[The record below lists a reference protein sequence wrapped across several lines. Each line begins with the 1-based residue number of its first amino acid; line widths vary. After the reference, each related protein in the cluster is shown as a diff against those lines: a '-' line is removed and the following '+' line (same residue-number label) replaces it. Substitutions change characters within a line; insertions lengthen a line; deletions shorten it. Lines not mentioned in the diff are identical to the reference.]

1 MDGMKKYL
9 DVDLVAELSKLVDAH
24 VKHYKEDFDHDR
36 KSLARAAKAE
46 LPEDKTLIWFC
57 RESGTHCLR
66 ESQAFIRDTRE
77 HITLRFYAEQSGED
91 ITARIVVPK
100 SVKGNKVMGD
110 LYEVRFKELAWKVVQ
125 DSVDAVCNRLTFEDG
140 TVHEVPFSQSLRQ
153 AELLADEHGKL
164 LNIHAIPS
172 DREALT
178 TLLTQQRQRREK
190 LPVAAQEEKLAP
202 LPVAELRK
210 YEAIKKD
217 KPDALVCFAQNGY
230 FELYGEDAK
239 KAAVILGT
247 KVLEKKVRGHSPIP
261 VTGFKEEAWVVA
273 SKRLWKAG
281 NDVFLT
287 KDGDVFKD
295 LKAADFIPVGA
306 ELQVDG
312 ILSRV
317 EKVDFTAD
325 RVTLTNIERPDKPI
339 LYSENLD
346 YIHGFVEDA
355 ELKIHESQEKSEKK
369 PSSIRDKLKAAQKEV
384 AAKPHQSVKKSQE
397 REM

>member
-1 MDGMKKYL
+1 MDGMKKYV

-24 VKHYKEDFDHDR
+24 VKHYKEDFDLDR
-36 KSLARAAKAE
+36 KIIARAANAD

-100 SVKGNKVMGD
+100 SVKGDKVIGD
-110 LYEVRFKELAWKVVQ
+110 MYEVRFKDLAWKVAQ
-125 DSVDAVCNRLTFEDG
+125 DSIEAVSNRLTFEDG
-140 TVHEVPFSQSLRQ
+140 TVHDVPFSQSLRQ

-164 LNIHAIPS
+164 LTIHAIPS
-172 DREALT
+172 DTEALSE
-178 TLLTQQRQRREK
+178 LLTQQKRRREK

-210 YEAIKKD
+210 YEAIKQD
-217 KPDALVCFAQNGY
+217 KPDTLVCFAQNGY

-239 KAAVILGT
+239 KAAAILGT
-247 KVLEKKVRGHSPIP
+247 KVLEKKIRGHSSMP
-261 VTGFKEEAWVVA
+261 VTGFKEEAWVAA

-281 NDVFLT
+281 NDVFMT
-287 KDGDVFKD
+287 KDGEVFKE
-295 LKAADFIPVGA
+295 LKAADFIPIGA
-306 ELQVDG
+306 ELRVDG

-317 EKVDFTAD
+317 EKVDFAAD
-325 RVTLTNIERPDKPI
+325 RVTLTNIERPDNPI
-339 LYSENLD
+339 VYSETVD
-346 YIHGFVEDA
+346 YVRSSVEEA
-355 ELKIHESQEKSEKK
+355 GLKIYEAQDRTEKK
-369 PSSIRDKLKAAQKEV
+369 PSSIRDKLKAAQKEA
-384 AAKPHQSVKKSQE
+384 AAKPHHTVKKNQE
-397 REM
+397 REI

>member
-77 HITLRFYAEQSGED
+77 HITLRFYAEQFGED

-110 LYEVRFKELAWKVVQ
+110 LYEVRFKELAWKVAQ

-172 DREALT
+172 DREAFT

-287 KDGDVFKD
+287 KDGDVFKN
-295 LKAADFIPVGA
+295 LKAFDFIPVGA

-325 RVTLTNIERPDKPI
+325 RVTLTNIEHPDKPI

-346 YIHGFVEDA
+346 YIRGFVEDA

>member
-1 MDGMKKYL
+1 MKKYL

-110 LYEVRFKELAWKVVQ
+110 LYEVRFKELAWKVAQ

-172 DREALT
+172 DREAFT

-230 FELYGEDAK
+230 FELYSEDAK

-295 LKAADFIPVGA
+295 LKAFDFIPVGA

-325 RVTLTNIERPDKPI
+325 RVTLTNIEHPDKPI

-346 YIHGFVEDA
+346 YIRGFVEDA

>member
-1 MDGMKKYL
+1 MKKYL

-77 HITLRFYAEQSGED
+77 HITLRFYAEQFGED

-110 LYEVRFKELAWKVVQ
+110 LYEVRFKELAWKVAQ

-172 DREALT
+172 DREAFT

-287 KDGDVFKD
+287 KDGDVFKN
-295 LKAADFIPVGA
+295 LKAFDFIPVGA

-325 RVTLTNIERPDKPI
+325 RVTLTNIEHPDKPI

-346 YIHGFVEDA
+346 YIRGFVEDA

>member
-1 MDGMKKYL
+1 MKKYL

-110 LYEVRFKELAWKVVQ
+110 LYEVRFKELAWKVAQ

-172 DREALT
+172 DREAFT

-190 LPVAAQEEKLAP
+190 LPVAAQKEKLAP

-230 FELYGEDAK
+230 FELYSEDAK

-261 VTGFKEEAWVVA
+261 VTGFKEEVWVVA

-295 LKAADFIPVGA
+295 LKAFDFIPVGA

-325 RVTLTNIERPDKPI
+325 RVTLTNIEHPDKPI

-346 YIHGFVEDA
+346 YIRGFVEDA

>member
-1 MDGMKKYL
+1 
-9 DVDLVAELSKLVDAH
+9 
-24 VKHYKEDFDHDR
+24 
-36 KSLARAAKAE
+36 
-46 LPEDKTLIWFC
+46 
-57 RESGTHCLR
+57 
-66 ESQAFIRDTRE
+66 
-77 HITLRFYAEQSGED
+77 
-91 ITARIVVPK
+91 
-100 SVKGNKVMGD
+100 MGD
-110 LYEVRFKELAWKVVQ
+110 MYEVRFKELAWKVAQ

-140 TVHEVPFSQSLRQ
+140 TVHDVPFSQSLRQ

-210 YEAIKKD
+210 YEAIKQD
-217 KPDALVCFAQNGY
+217 KPDTLVCFAQNGY

-239 KAAVILGT
+239 NAAVILGT

-261 VTGFKEEAWVVA
+261 VTGFKEEAWVAA

-287 KDGDVFKD
+287 KNGDVFKD
-295 LKAADFIPVGA
+295 LKASDFIPVGA

-317 EKVDFTAD
+317 EKVDFASD
-325 RVTLTNIERPDKPI
+325 RVTLVNIERPDKPI
-339 LYSENLD
+339 IYSEPLD
-346 YIHGFVEDA
+346 YVRSFVEDA
-355 ELKIHESQEKSEKK
+355 GLQIYEAQDKPEKK
-369 PSSIRDKLKAAQKEV
+369 SSSIRDKLKAAQKEE
-384 AAKPHQSVKKSQE
+384 APKPHHTVKKKQE

>member
-1 MDGMKKYL
+1 MKKYL

>member
-1 MDGMKKYL
+1 MKKYL

-77 HITLRFYAEQSGED
+77 HITLRFYAEQFGED

-110 LYEVRFKELAWKVVQ
+110 LYEVRFKELAWKVAQ

-172 DREALT
+172 DREAFT

-295 LKAADFIPVGA
+295 LKAFDFIPVGA

-325 RVTLTNIERPDKPI
+325 RVTLTNIEHPDKPI

-346 YIHGFVEDA
+346 YIRGFVEDA

>member
-1 MDGMKKYL
+1 MKKYL

-110 LYEVRFKELAWKVVQ
+110 LYEVRFKELAWKVAQ

-172 DREALT
+172 DREAFT

-287 KDGDVFKD
+287 KAGDVFKD

-346 YIHGFVEDA
+346 YICGFVEDA
-355 ELKIHESQEKSEKK
+355 ELKIHKSQEKSEKK

>member
-1 MDGMKKYL
+1 MKKYL
-9 DVDLVAELSKLVDAH
+9 DIDLVAELSKLVEAH

-100 SVKGNKVMGD
+100 LVKGNKVMGD
-110 LYEVRFKELAWKVVQ
+110 MYEVRFKELAWKVAQ
-125 DSVDAVCNRLTFEDG
+125 DSVDAVRNRLTFEDG
-140 TVHEVPFSQSLRQ
+140 TVHEVPLSQSLRQ

-210 YEAIKKD
+210 YEAIKQD
-217 KPDALVCFAQNGY
+217 KPDTLVCFAQNGY

-261 VTGFKEEAWVVA
+261 VTGFKEEAWVAA

-317 EKVDFTAD
+317 EKVDFASD
-325 RVTLTNIERPDKPI
+325 RVTLVNIERSDKPI
-339 LYSENLD
+339 IYSEPLD
-346 YIHGFVEDA
+346 HVRSFVEDA
-355 ELKIHESQEKSEKK
+355 GLQIYEAQDKPEKK
-369 PSSIRDKLKAAQKEV
+369 SSSIRDKLKAAQKEV
-384 AAKPHQSVKKSQE
+384 AAKPHQSVRKSQE